1 MAYHLSLKRSFFFLC
16 YSVHNPIP
24 VSVQKERERSSRKSS
39 EFISTYFC
47 SQFSSYHIQLC
58 MQINKTVNISVH
70 IHNYKSTNMINNK
83 NLLHLYSAFLGTQI
97 ALHRISSNPLGWC
110 NGNHIASERPPHTS
124 LLVERRQWW
133 SQSVDMGMIR
143 RPWWSE
149 ANGEIWPGHRGNT
162 LTLFRRTSWDF

>member
-1 MAYHLSLKRSFFFLC
+1 MSTTQILSVWKRRERGPPG
-16 YSVHNPIP
+16 NP
-24 VSVQKERERSSRKSS
+24 VSLYQHISAVNSHRITSSFVCRLIKQSIFLYI
-39 EFISTYFC
+39 FIITKAPTWLIICYIYIALFWD
-47 SQFSSYHIQLC
+47 
-58 MQINKTVNISVH
+58 
-70 IHNYKSTNMINNK
+70 
-83 NLLHLYSAFLGTQI
+83 TQI

-110 NGNHIASERPPHTS
+110 NGSHIASERPPHTS

-149 ANGEIWPGHRGNT
+149 ANGQIWPGHRGNT